1 MFAASARSSLGVL
14 PLISRPRALL
24 RGANCTRHCT
34 RPNQWLQPSIQQRL
48 HAPARAFS
56 TSRAVYEDESKNK
69 SKKLPEKGEEADEKN
84 AKRHGQQKKAD
95 DRPWHRLS
103 GSKQYK
109 ETSPD
114 PSGGDES
121 KGIPKIYMSNIWLWR
136 KLTC

>member
-24 RGANCTRHCT
+24 RGANCTRPH
-34 RPNQWLQPSIQQRL
+34 QWLQPSIQQRF
-48 HAPARAFS
+48 HTPPRAFL
-56 TSRAVYEDESKNK
+56 TSRAAYEDESKNK
-69 SKKLPEKGEEADEKN
+69 SKKLPEKGEEADEKDT
-84 AKRHGQQKKAD
+84 KRRHGAQKQAD

-121 KGIPKIYMSNIWLWR
+121 KGISKI
-136 KLTC
+136 

>member
-24 RGANCTRHCT
+24 RGANCTRPH
-34 RPNQWLQPSIQQRL
+34 QWLQPSIQQRF
-48 HAPARAFS
+48 HAPIRNFS
-56 TSRAVYEDESKNK
+56 ASRAVSEDESKK
-69 SKKLPEKGEEADEKN
+69 RLEKLHEKGEEADEKD
-84 AKRHGQQKKAD
+84 AKRHGAQKKAD

-121 KGIPKIYMSNIWLWR
+121 KGISKVYTSNN
-136 KLTC
+136 

>member
-24 RGANCTRHCT
+24 RGANCTRPH
-34 RPNQWLQPSIQQRL
+34 QWLKPSTQQKQRF
-48 HAPARAFS
+48 HVPTRTFS
-56 TSRAVYEDESKNK
+56 TSQAVFEDESRNK
-69 SKKLPEKGEEADEKN
+69 SKKLNEKDEEVDEKN
-84 AKRHGQQKKAD
+84 ARRHGAQKKAD

-121 KGIPKIYMSNIWLWR
+121 KGISSAE
-136 KLTC
+136 